1 MLPDALRLK
10 LRTAIRQPGNREKM
24 IGLLRGV
31 SKQDL
36 QNPAKVRGLVEKLG
50 QALGIR
56 LSVVELSVLTNHFV
70 SMRIDPH
77 NPLHLMKLWSMF

>member
-36 QNPAKVRGLVEKLG
+36 QNPAKVRSLVEKLG
-50 QALGIR
+50 HALNVR
-56 LSVVELSVLTNHFV
+56 LSAVDL
-70 SMRIDPH
+70 RIDPH